1 MKKFLKSSRGSY
13 EVWKFYVK
21 MWEQNLKL
29 GWNLK
34 SEEKLD
40 TNDFNILRFLFH
52 VSSYSN
58 FT

>member
-1 MKKFLKSSRGSY
+1 MRY
-13 EVWKFYVK
+13 ENFTSKCENV
-21 MWEQNLKL
+21 

-34 SEEKLD
+34 SEEKFD